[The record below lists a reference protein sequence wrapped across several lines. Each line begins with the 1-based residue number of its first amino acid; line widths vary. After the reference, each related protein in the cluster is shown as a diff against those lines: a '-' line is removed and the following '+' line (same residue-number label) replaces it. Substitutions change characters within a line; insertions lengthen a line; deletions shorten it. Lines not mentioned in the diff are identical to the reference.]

1 MSNKKTVN
9 LKLIILGDKGIGKTT
24 LINNYLQLPNSNKDN
39 KDNKD
44 KKDKERE
51 KYVFLQEIDSAQ
63 LKITIYEFS
72 EKNEKL
78 TKDIND
84 CHCVLIIFDMANRKS
99 FENLLD
105 NWLLYLRDICHY
117 KGLVFIFGNHVSKS
131 QPLMTDEDEI
141 KEMIKVSEVECQFY
155 NIGKNETFE
164 NNQIINKLI
173 GDAFELSKNSNLNKK
188 DCVIF

>member
-24 LINNYLQLPNSNKDN
+24 LIKEYLQLPNSNKD
-39 KDNKD
+39 KKD
-44 KKDKERE
+44 KEKERE
-51 KYVFLQEIDSAQ
+51 KYTFSQEIDSTQ

-72 EKNEKL
+72 ERNEKI

-84 CHCVLIIFDMANRKS
+84 CHCVLILFDMSNRKS

-105 NWLLYLRDICHY
+105 IWLLYLRDICHY
-117 KGLVFIFGNHVSKS
+117 KGLVFIFGNHGEKAK
-131 QPLMTDEDEI
+131 PLMTDEDEI
-141 KEMIKVSEVECQFY
+141 KEMIKVSEVKCQFY

-164 NNQIINKLI
+164 NNEIINKLI

>member
-24 LINNYLQLPNSNKDN
+24 LIKDYLQLQNSN

-44 KKDKERE
+44 KKDKEKDRE
-51 KYVFLQEIDSAQ
+51 KYVFSQEIDSTQ

-72 EKNEKL
+72 EKSEKL

-84 CHCVLIIFDMANRKS
+84 CHCVLIIFDMSNRKS

-117 KGLVFIFGNHVSKS
+117 KGLVFIFGNHGEKAK
-131 QPLMTDEDEI
+131 PLMTDEDEI

-164 NNQIINKLI
+164 NNEIINKLI
-173 GDAFELSKNSNLNKK
+173 GDAFVLSKNSNLNKK

>member
-24 LINNYLQLPNSNKDN
+24 LIKDYLQLQNSN

-44 KKDKERE
+44 KKDKEKERE
-51 KYVFLQEIDSAQ
+51 KYVFSQEIDSTQ

-72 EKNEKL
+72 EKSEKL

-84 CHCVLIIFDMANRKS
+84 CHCVLIIFDMSNRKS

-117 KGLVFIFGNHVSKS
+117 KGLVFIFGNHFLKKK
-131 QPLMTDEDEI
+131 PLMKIPNYIVDI
-141 KEMIKVSEVECQFY
+141 CVL
-155 NIGKNETFE
+155 
-164 NNQIINKLI
+164 NNNDLKLI
-173 GDAFELSKNSNLNKK
+173 EFSPFLLCTSARLFRWH
-188 DCVIF
+188 IM